1 MAEKLEAVENKQR
14 KRNEAAKYYPVLME
28 VNGEPVWFMFTHS
41 QLKVAAARADRNPE
55 DIPTVTD
62 SLLGKLINWFK

>member
-28 VNGEPVWFMFTHS
+28 VNGEPVWFMFTQSH
-41 QLKVAAARADRNPE
+41 LIVAAARADRSPE
-55 DIPTVTD
+55 DIPSGTD
-62 SLLGKLINWFK
+62 SRLG